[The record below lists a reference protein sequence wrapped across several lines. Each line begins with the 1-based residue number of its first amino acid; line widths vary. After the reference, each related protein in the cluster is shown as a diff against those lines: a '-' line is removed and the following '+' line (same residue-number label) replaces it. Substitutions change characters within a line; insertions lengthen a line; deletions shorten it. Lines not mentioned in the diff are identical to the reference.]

1 MTYRDKL
8 LALRKQEPLA
18 TPSVEH
24 PREGQPAPVKRES
37 RFPERHCSK
46 CGEVGDSETDLIK
59 SDGYLWHRACLQE
72 PGRGAR
78 SVICWHCHKPCYR
91 PQYLSWGRDLIP
103 LHKECA
109 GPWIGAWDTLFA
121 QRGGGGEQ

>member
-8 LALRKQEPLA
+8 LALRRQEPLA
-18 TPSVEH
+18 TCSAEDL
-24 PREGQPAPVKRES
+24 REGQPVPVKRKP
-37 RFPERHCSK
+37 RFPDRHCSK
-46 CGEVGDSETDLIK
+46 CGGVVDSETDLIK

-72 PGRGAR
+72 QGRGPQ

-91 PQYLSWGRDLIP
+91 PQYLSWGRNLIP

-109 GPWIGAWDTLFA
+109 GLWIDAWDTLFA
-121 QRGGGGEQ
+121 ESRKGGEW